1 MSQAA
6 GPLHGVRV
14 LDLSRVLAGPYCT
27 MFLGDLGA
35 EVVKIEEPGRGDDT
49 RSWGPPF
56 QGGESAYFLCVN
68 RNKRSVTLDLRTP
81 GGIEL
86 LRRLALEADVLMENF
101 RPGTLAGW
109 GLPEAEIRRRN
120 PRLIYASLS
129 AFGSSGPLKERPGYD
144 VAIQAWGGLMS
155 ITGPAGGEPTKVGVA
170 IVDIVAGLMLGQS
183 IAAALYAREKTGEG
197 QRIETSL
204 MEAEVASL
212 INAGSNYLVTGE
224 VPGRWGNA
232 HPNIVPYQSFA
243 TADGH
248 LVVAVANEAIWA
260 RFCAGVGKPELAAD
274 PRFDTNAGRVE
285 NRDELLRI
293 LGEMFGARPRH
304 EWIDL
309 LNRAGV
315 PCSPV
320 QDIREVFASP
330 QVLAT
335 GMLQEIDH
343 PTAGKVRMAGLPVK
357 FSGTPASVRLP
368 PPLLGEHNEQVL
380 KEWLELDDESIV
392 ELRSRGTLGRR
403 PE

>member
-1 MSQAA
+1 MSEGH

-35 EVVKIEEPGRGDDT
+35 EVVKIEQPGLGDDT

-68 RNKRSVTLDLRTP
+68 RNKRSLTLDLRTP
-81 GGIEL
+81 DGIEL

-109 GLPEAEIRRRN
+109 GLSEAEIRRNN
-120 PRLIYASLS
+120 PRLIYAALS
-129 AFGSSGPLKERPGYD
+129 AFGSSGPMKDRPGYD
-144 VAIQAWGGLMS
+144 LAIQAWGGLMS
-155 ITGPAGGEPTKVGVA
+155 ITGTADGEPAKVGVA
-170 IVDIVAGLMLGQS
+170 IIDVVAGLMLGNS
-183 IAAALYAREKTGEG
+183 IAAALYAREQTGEG

-204 MEAEVASL
+204 MEAEIASL
-212 INAGSNYLVTGE
+212 INAGSNYLVTGK

-232 HPNIVPYQSFA
+232 HPNIVPYQSFP

-260 RFCAGVGKPELAAD
+260 RFCEGVSKPELAAD
-274 PRFDTNAGRVE
+274 PRFDSNAHRVE
-285 NRDELLRI
+285 NRDALIALLDDMFRRRPGREWIELLN
-293 LGEMFGARPRH
+293 
-304 EWIDL
+304 D
-309 LNRAGV
+309 AGV

-320 QDIREVFASP
+320 QDIRQVFDSP
-330 QVLAT
+330 QVRAT
-335 GMLQEIDH
+335 GMLREIDH

-357 FSGTPASVRLP
+357 FSSTPASIRLP
-368 PPLLGEHNEQVL
+368 PPRLGEHNEQVL
-380 KEWLELDDESIV
+380 KDWLGLDDAAV
-392 ELRSRGTLGRR
+392 AELRGKGTLG
-403 PE
+403 

>member
-1 MSQAA
+1 MSAPN

-35 EVVKIEEPGRGDDT
+35 DVVKIEQPGTGDDT

-81 GGIEL
+81 DGIEM

-101 RPGTLAGW
+101 RPGTLDGW
-109 GLPEAEIRRRN
+109 GLSEAEVRQRN

-129 AFGSSGPLKERPGYD
+129 AFGASGPLKDRPGYD
-144 VAIQAWGGLMS
+144 LAIQAWGGLMS
-155 ITGPAGGEPTKVGVA
+155 VTGAADGEPSKVGVA
-170 IVDIVAGLMLGQS
+170 IIDIVAGLMLGNA
-183 IAAALYAREKTGEG
+183 IAAALYAREQTGEG

-204 MEAEVASL
+204 MEAAVASL
-212 INAGSNYLVTGE
+212 INAGSNYLVTGN

-260 RFCAGVGKPELAAD
+260 RFCNGAGKSELAAD
-274 PRFDTNAGRVE
+274 PRFDTNAHRVE
-285 NRDELLRI
+285 NRDELLGI
-293 LGEMFGARPRH
+293 LDDMFRARPGQ
-304 EWIDL
+304 EWVEL

-320 QDIREVFASP
+320 QDISQVFDSP

-335 GMLQEIDH
+335 GMLREIDH

-357 FSGTPASVRLP
+357 FSGTPASIRLA
-368 PPLLGEHNEQVL
+368 PPLLGEHNAQVL
-380 KEWLELDDESIV
+380 KDWLELDDAAIAEFQ
-392 ELRSRGTLGRR
+392 RKGTLG
-403 PE
+403 

>member
-1 MSQAA
+1 MSPAN

-35 EVVKIEEPGRGDDT
+35 DVVKVEHPGSGDDT

-68 RNKRSVTLDLRTP
+68 RNKRSVTLDLKTP
-81 GGIEL
+81 DGMEL

-109 GLPEAEIRRRN
+109 GLSEAEVRRQN
-120 PRLIYASLS
+120 PRLIYAALS
-129 AFGSSGPLKERPGYD
+129 AFGASGSMKDRPGYD
-144 VAIQAWGGLMS
+144 LAVQAWGGLMS
-155 ITGPAGGEPTKVGVA
+155 VTGPADGEPSKVGVA
-170 IVDIVAGLMLGQS
+170 IIDVVAGLMLGKS
-183 IAAALYAREKTGEG
+183 IAAALYARERTGRG

-212 INAGSNYLVTGE
+212 VNAGSNYLVTGE
-224 VPGRWGNA
+224 APGRWGNA

-248 LVVAVANEAIWA
+248 LVVAAANEAIWT
-260 RFCAGVGKPELAAD
+260 RFCQGVGKPELAAD
-274 PRFDTNAGRVE
+274 PRFDTNAHRVE
-285 NRDELLRI
+285 NRDALLAVLDR
-293 LGEMFGARPRH
+293 MFRTRPQR
-304 EWIDL
+304 EWVEL
-309 LNRAGV
+309 LNRIGV

-320 QDIREVFASP
+320 QDIRQVFDSP
-330 QVLAT
+330 QVRERE
-335 GMLQEIDH
+335 MLREIDH

-357 FSGTPASVRLP
+357 FSETPAAIRLA
-368 PPLLGEHNEQVL
+368 PPLLGEHNDRVL
-380 KEWLELDDESIV
+380 KDWLGLDEADAA
-392 ELRSRGTLGRR
+392 ELRGRGALG
-403 PE
+403 

>member
-1 MSQAA
+1 MSEAA
-6 GPLHGVRV
+6 GPLHGIRV

-35 EVVKIEEPGRGDDT
+35 EVVKIEQPGLGDDT

-81 GGIEL
+81 DGIEL

-109 GLPEAEIRRRN
+109 GLSEAEIRRDN

-129 AFGSSGPLKERPGYD
+129 AFGSSGPMKDRPGYD
-144 VAIQAWGGLMS
+144 LAIQAWGGLMS
-155 ITGPAGGEPTKVGVA
+155 ITGAADGEPAKVGVA
-170 IVDIVAGLMLGQS
+170 IIDVVAGLMLGNS
-183 IAAALYAREKTGEG
+183 IAAALYAREQTGEG

-204 MEAEVASL
+204 MEAEIASL
-212 INAGSNYLVTGE
+212 INAGSNYLVTGK

-232 HPNIVPYQSFA
+232 HPNIVPYQSFP

-260 RFCAGVGKPELAAD
+260 RFCKGVSKPELAAD
-274 PRFDTNAGRVE
+274 PRFDTNAHRVE
-285 NRDELLRI
+285 NRDALIALLDDMFRGRPGREWIELLN
-293 LGEMFGARPRH
+293 
-304 EWIDL
+304 D
-309 LNRAGV
+309 AGV

-320 QDIREVFASP
+320 QDIRQVFDSP
-330 QVLAT
+330 QVRAT
-335 GMLQEIDH
+335 GMLREIDH

-357 FSGTPASVRLP
+357 FSGTPASIRLP
-368 PPLLGEHNEQVL
+368 PPRLGEHNEQVL
-380 KEWLELDDESIV
+380 KDWLELDDAAV
-392 ELRSRGTLGRR
+392 AELRGKGTLG
-403 PE
+403 

>member
-1 MSQAA
+1 MSEAL

-14 LDLSRVLAGPYCT
+14 LDLTRVLAGPYCT

-35 EVVKIEEPGRGDDT
+35 EVVKIEQPGVGDDT

-81 GGIEL
+81 DGIAL
-86 LRRLALEADVLMENF
+86 LRRLALRADVLMENF
-101 RPGTLAGW
+101 RPGTLANW
-109 GLPEAEIRRRN
+109 GLSETEIRREN

-129 AFGSSGPLKERPGYD
+129 AFGASGPLKDRPGYD
-144 VAIQAWGGLMS
+144 LAMQAWGGLMS
-155 ITGPAGGEPTKVGVA
+155 VTGPDGGEPSKVGVA
-170 IVDIVAGLMLGQS
+170 IIDVVAGLMLGQS

-212 INAGSNYLVTGE
+212 INAGSNYLVTGQ

-232 HPNIVPYQSFA
+232 HPNIVPYQSFP

-248 LVVAVANEAIWA
+248 LVVAMANEAIWA
-260 RFCAGVGKPELAAD
+260 RFCRAAGRPELAED
-274 PRFDTNAGRVE
+274 PRFDTNAHRVE
-285 NRDELLRI
+285 NRETLIGLLNELFR
-293 LGEMFGARPRH
+293 GRPRG

-309 LNRAGV
+309 LNDAGV

-320 QDIREVFASP
+320 QDIGEVFESP
-330 QVLAT
+330 QVRAT
-335 GMLQEIDH
+335 GMLREIDH

-357 FSGTPASVRLP
+357 FSGTPASIRLA

-380 KEWLELDDESIV
+380 REWLELDEAEV
-392 ELRSRGTLGRR
+392 EEVRSRGTLGS
-403 PE
+403 

>member
-1 MSQAA
+1 MSAA
-6 GPLHGVRV
+6 NGPLHGVRV

-81 GGIEL
+81 DGIEML
-86 LRRLALEADVLMENF
+86 GRLALEADVLMENF

-109 GLPEAEIRRRN
+109 GLSEAEIRRRN
-120 PRLIYASLS
+120 PGLIYASLS

-155 ITGPAGGEPTKVGVA
+155 ITGPADGEPTKVGVA

-183 IAAALYAREKTGEG
+183 IAAALYARENTGEG

-260 RFCAGVGKPELAAD
+260 RFCDGVGKTELAAD
-274 PRFDTNAGRVE
+274 PRFDTNAHRVE
-285 NRDELLRI
+285 NRDELLAI

-304 EWIDL
+304 EWIEI
-309 LNRAGV
+309 LNRTGV

-320 QDIREVFASP
+320 QNIREVFESP

-335 GMLQEIDH
+335 GMLREIDH

-380 KEWLELDDESIV
+380 KEWLELDDEAIV
-392 ELRSRGTLGRR
+392 ALRSRGTLGRR
-403 PE
+403 PG

>member
-1 MSQAA
+1 MKPAN
-6 GPLHGVRV
+6 GPLHGIRV

-35 EVVKIEEPGRGDDT
+35 DVVKIEQPGTGDDT

-81 GGIEL
+81 DGIEM

-101 RPGTLAGW
+101 RPGTLDGW
-109 GLPEAEIRRRN
+109 GLSEAEVRQRN

-129 AFGSSGPLKERPGYD
+129 AFGASGPLKDRPGYD
-144 VAIQAWGGLMS
+144 LAIQAWGGLMS
-155 ITGPAGGEPTKVGVA
+155 ITGAADGEPSKVGVA
-170 IVDIVAGLMLGQS
+170 IIDIVAGLMLGNA
-183 IAAALYAREKTGEG
+183 IAAALYAREQTGEG

-212 INAGSNYLVTGE
+212 INAGSNYLVTGN

-260 RFCAGVGKPELAAD
+260 RFCNGAGKSELAAD
-274 PRFDTNAGRVE
+274 PRFDTNAHRVE
-285 NRDELLRI
+285 NRDELLGI
-293 LGEMFGARPRH
+293 LDDMFRARPGP
-304 EWIDL
+304 
-309 LNRAGV
+309 GV
-315 PCSPV
+315 
-320 QDIREVFASP
+320 
-330 QVLAT
+330 
-335 GMLQEIDH
+335 G
-343 PTAGKVRMAGLPVK
+343 
-357 FSGTPASVRLP
+357 
-368 PPLLGEHNEQVL
+368 
-380 KEWLELDDESIV
+380 
-392 ELRSRGTLGRR
+392 
-403 PE
+403 

>member
-1 MSQAA
+1 MSEAA
-6 GPLHGVRV
+6 GPLHGIRV

-35 EVVKIEEPGRGDDT
+35 EVVKIEQPGLGDDT

-81 GGIEL
+81 DGIEL

-109 GLPEAEIRRRN
+109 GLPEAEIRRDN

-129 AFGSSGPLKERPGYD
+129 AFGSSGPMKDRPGYD
-144 VAIQAWGGLMS
+144 LAIQAWGGLMS
-155 ITGPAGGEPTKVGVA
+155 ITGAADGEPAKVGVA
-170 IVDIVAGLMLGQS
+170 IIDVVAGLMLGNS
-183 IAAALYAREKTGEG
+183 IAAALYARERTGEG

-204 MEAEVASL
+204 MEAEIASL
-212 INAGSNYLVTGE
+212 INAGSNYLVTGK

-232 HPNIVPYQSFA
+232 HPNIVPYQSFP

-260 RFCAGVGKPELAAD
+260 RFCEGVSKPELAAD
-274 PRFDTNAGRVE
+274 PRFDTNAHRVE
-285 NRDELLRI
+285 NRDALIALLDDMFRGRPGREWIELLN
-293 LGEMFGARPRH
+293 
-304 EWIDL
+304 D
-309 LNRAGV
+309 AGV

-320 QDIREVFASP
+320 QDIRQVFDSP
-330 QVLAT
+330 QVRAT
-335 GMLQEIDH
+335 GMLREIDH

-357 FSGTPASVRLP
+357 FSRTPASIRLP
-368 PPLLGEHNEQVL
+368 PPRLGEHNEQVL
-380 KEWLELDDESIV
+380 KDWLELDDAAV
-392 ELRSRGTLGRR
+392 AELRGKGTLG
-403 PE
+403 

>member
-1 MSQAA
+1 MSAA
-6 GPLHGVRV
+6 HGPLHGVRV

-27 MFLGDLGA
+27 MFLGDMGA
-35 EVVKIEEPGRGDDT
+35 EVVKIEQPGRGDDT

-68 RNKRSVTLDLRTP
+68 RNKRSVTLDLRKP
-81 GGIEL
+81 DGIEL

-109 GLPEAEIRRRN
+109 GLSETEVRRQN
-120 PRLIYASLS
+120 PRLVYASLS
-129 AFGSSGPLKERPGYD
+129 AFGASGPMKDRPGYD
-144 VAIQAWGGLMS
+144 LAVQAWGGLMS
-155 ITGPAGGEPTKVGVA
+155 VTGPADGEPSKVGVA
-170 IVDIVAGLMLGQS
+170 IIDVVAGLMLGNA
-183 IAAALYAREKTGEG
+183 IAAALFAREKTGKG

-204 MEAEVASL
+204 MEAEIASL

-248 LVVAVANEAIWA
+248 LVVAVANEAIWG
-260 RFCAGVGKPELAAD
+260 RFCEGAGRTDLAAD
-274 PRFDTNAGRVE
+274 PRFDTNARRVE
-285 NRDELLRI
+285 NRDALLGI
-293 LGEMFGARPRH
+293 LGKMFRARPGH
-304 EWIDL
+304 EWIEV

-320 QDIREVFASP
+320 QDIRQVFDSP
-330 QVLAT
+330 QVRAT
-335 GMLQEIDH
+335 GMLREVDH

-357 FSGTPASVRLP
+357 FSETPASIRLA

-380 KEWLELDDESIV
+380 KGWLGLDDDAIAGF
-392 ELRSRGTLGRR
+392 RRKGTIG
-403 PE
+403 

>member
-1 MSQAA
+1 MSEAA
-6 GPLHGVRV
+6 GPLHGIRV

-35 EVVKIEEPGRGDDT
+35 EVVKIEQPGVGDDT

-81 GGIEL
+81 DGIEL

-109 GLPEAEIRRRN
+109 GLSEADVRRQN
-120 PRLIYASLS
+120 PGLIYASLS
-129 AFGSSGPLKERPGYD
+129 AFGASGPLKERPGYD
-144 VAIQAWGGLMS
+144 LAIQAWGGLMS
-155 ITGPAGGEPTKVGVA
+155 ITGPAEGEPSKVGVA
-170 IVDIVAGLMLGQS
+170 IIDIVAGLMLGKS
-183 IAAALYAREKTGEG
+183 IAAALFAREKTGEG

-232 HPNIVPYQSFA
+232 HPNIVPYQSFP

-248 LVVAVANEAIWA
+248 LVVAMANDAIWS
-260 RFCAGVGKPELAAD
+260 RFCGAAERPELAED
-274 PRFDTNAGRVE
+274 PRFDTNAHRVE
-285 NRDELLRI
+285 NRDALITILDELFR
-293 LGEMFGARPRH
+293 ARPRQ
-304 EWIDL
+304 EWIEI
-309 LNRAGV
+309 LNQAGV

-320 QDIREVFASP
+320 QNVQEVFESE
-330 QVLAT
+330 QVRAT
-335 GMLQEIDH
+335 GMLREVHH

-357 FSGTPASVRLP
+357 FSSTPASIRLP
-368 PPLLGEHNEQVL
+368 PPRLGEHNEQVL
-380 KEWLELDDESIV
+380 KDWLELDDTAIA
-392 ELRSRGTLGRR
+392 ELRGKGMLG
-403 PE
+403 

>member
-1 MSQAA
+1 MSPSE
-6 GPLHGVRV
+6 GPLHGIRV

-35 EVVKIEEPGRGDDT
+35 EVVKIEQPGRGDDT
-49 RSWGPPF
+49 RGWGPPF
-56 QGGESAYFLCVN
+56 LGGESAYFLCVN

-81 GGIEL
+81 DGIDL

-109 GLPEAEIRRRN
+109 GLSEGEIRRDN
-120 PRLIYASLS
+120 PRLVYASLS
-129 AFGSSGPLKERPGYD
+129 AFGASGPMKDRPGYD
-144 VAIQAWGGLMS
+144 LAVQAWGGLMS
-155 ITGPAGGEPTKVGVA
+155 ITGSADGEPSKVGVA
-170 IVDIVAGLMLGQS
+170 IIDIVAGLMLGKS
-183 IAAALYAREKTGEG
+183 IAAALYARERTGKG

-232 HPNIVPYQSFA
+232 HPNIVPYQSFP

-248 LVVAVANEAIWA
+248 LVVAMANDAIWA
-260 RFCAGVGKPELAAD
+260 RFCGAAARPDLAED
-274 PRFDTNAGRVE
+274 PRFDTNAHRVE
-285 NRDELLRI
+285 NREVLLAILVELFR
-293 LGEMFGARPRH
+293 ARPRR
-304 EWIDL
+304 EWIEL

-320 QDIREVFASP
+320 QNVQEVFESD
-330 QVLAT
+330 QVRAT
-335 GMLQEIDH
+335 GMLREIDH

-357 FSGTPASVRLP
+357 FSDTPASIRLA
-368 PPLLGEHNEQVL
+368 PPLLGEHNDQVL
-380 KEWLELDDESIV
+380 KEWLELNDAAV
-392 ELRSRGTLGRR
+392 AELRGKGTLG
-403 PE
+403 

>member
-1 MSQAA
+1 MSEAA
-6 GPLHGVRV
+6 GPLDGIRV
-14 LDLSRVLAGPYCT
+14 LDLTRVLAGPYCT

-35 EVVKIEEPGRGDDT
+35 EVVKIEQPGRGDDT

-81 GGIEL
+81 DGIEL

-109 GLPEAEIRRRN
+109 GFSEAEIRRDN

-129 AFGSSGPLKERPGYD
+129 AFGASGPMKERPGYD
-144 VAIQAWGGLMS
+144 LAIQAWGGLMS
-155 ITGPAGGEPTKVGVA
+155 ITGPADSEPSKVGVA
-170 IVDIVAGLMLGQS
+170 IIDVVAGLMLGSS
-183 IAAALYAREKTGEG
+183 IAAALYAREQTGEG

-204 MEAEVASL
+204 MEAEIASL
-212 INAGSNYLVTGE
+212 INAGSNYLVTGK

-232 HPNIVPYQSFA
+232 HPNIVPYQSFP

-260 RFCAGVGKPELAAD
+260 RFCEGVGKPELAAD
-274 PRFDTNAGRVE
+274 PRFDTNAHRVE
-285 NRDELLRI
+285 NRDALIALLDDLFRRRPGREWIELLN
-293 LGEMFGARPRH
+293 
-304 EWIDL
+304 D
-309 LNRAGV
+309 AGV

-320 QDIREVFASP
+320 QDIRQVFDSP
-330 QVLAT
+330 QVRAT
-335 GMLQEIDH
+335 EMLREVDH

-357 FSGTPASVRLP
+357 FSGTPASIRLAP
-368 PPLLGEHNEQVL
+368 PRLGEHNEQVL
-380 KEWLELDDESIV
+380 KDWLELDDTAIAA
-392 ELRSRGTLGRR
+392 LRDEGTLG
-403 PE
+403 

>member
-1 MSQAA
+1 MSPAN

-35 EVVKIEEPGRGDDT
+35 DVVKVEQPGSGDDT

-68 RNKRSVTLDLRTP
+68 RNKRSVTLDLKTP
-81 GGIEL
+81 DGMEL

-109 GLPEAEIRRRN
+109 GLSEAEVRRQN
-120 PRLIYASLS
+120 PRLIYAALS
-129 AFGSSGPLKERPGYD
+129 AFGASGPMKDRPGYD
-144 VAIQAWGGLMS
+144 LAVQAWGGLMS
-155 ITGPAGGEPTKVGVA
+155 VTGPADGEPSKVGVA
-170 IVDIVAGLMLGQS
+170 IIDVVAGLMLGKS
-183 IAAALYAREKTGEG
+183 IAAALYARERTGRG

-212 INAGSNYLVTGE
+212 VNAGSNYLVTGE
-224 VPGRWGNA
+224 APGRWGNA

-248 LVVAVANEAIWA
+248 LVVAAANEAIWT
-260 RFCAGVGKPELAAD
+260 RFCQGVGKPELAAD
-274 PRFDTNAGRVE
+274 PRFDTNAHRVE
-285 NRDELLRI
+285 NRDALLAI
-293 LGEMFGARPRH
+293 LDDLFRSRTGR
-304 EWIDL
+304 EWVEL
-309 LNRAGV
+309 LNRIGV

-320 QDIREVFASP
+320 QDIRQVFDSP
-330 QVLAT
+330 QVRERE
-335 GMLQEIDH
+335 MLREIDH

-357 FSGTPASVRLP
+357 FSETPAAIRLA
-368 PPLLGEHNEQVL
+368 PPLLGEHNDLVL
-380 KEWLELDDESIV
+380 KDWLGLDEADAA
-392 ELRSRGTLGRR
+392 ELRGRGALG
-403 PE
+403 

>member
-1 MSQAA
+1 MNPAN
-6 GPLHGVRV
+6 GPLHGIRV

-35 EVVKIEEPGRGDDT
+35 EVVKIEQPGTGDDT

-56 QGGESAYFLCVN
+56 LGGESAYYLCVN

-81 GGIEL
+81 DGIEV

-101 RPGTLAGW
+101 RPGTLARW
-109 GLPEAEIRRRN
+109 GLSEAEIRQRN

-129 AFGSSGPLKERPGYD
+129 AFGSGGPLKDRPGYD
-144 VAIQAWGGLMS
+144 LAIQAWGGLMS
-155 ITGPAGGEPTKVGVA
+155 ITGAADGEPSKVGVA
-170 IVDIVAGLMLGQS
+170 IIDVVAGLMLGNA
-183 IAAALYAREKTGEG
+183 IAAALYAREHTGRG

-212 INAGSNYLVTGE
+212 INAGSNYLVTGK

-232 HPNIVPYQSFA
+232 HPNIVPYQSFP

-260 RFCAGVGKPELAAD
+260 RFCEGVGRVKLAAD
-274 PRFDTNAGRVE
+274 PRFDTNAHRVE
-285 NRDELLRI
+285 NRAVLIGILDDMFRARPGEEWIELLN
-293 LGEMFGARPRH
+293 G
-304 EWIDL
+304 
-309 LNRAGV
+309 AGV

-320 QDIREVFASP
+320 QDIRQVFESP

-335 GMLQEIDH
+335 GMLREVDH

-357 FSGTPASVRLP
+357 FSATPASIRRP
-368 PPLLGEHNEQVL
+368 PPRLGEHTGEVL
-380 KEWLELDDESIV
+380 EDWLALDGAAIA
-392 ELRSRGTLGRR
+392 ELRRKGALG
-403 PE
+403 E

>member
-1 MSQAA
+1 MNPAN

-35 EVVKIEEPGRGDDT
+35 EVVKVEQPGTGDDT

-56 QGGESAYFLCVN
+56 LGGESAYYLCVN

-81 GGIEL
+81 EGIEV

-109 GLPEAEIRRRN
+109 GLAEAEIRRRN

-129 AFGSSGPLKERPGYD
+129 AFGSSGPLKDRPGYD
-144 VAIQAWGGLMS
+144 LAIQAWGGLMS
-155 ITGPAGGEPTKVGVA
+155 ITGAADGEPSKVGVA
-170 IVDIVAGLMLGQS
+170 IIDVVAGLMLGNA
-183 IAAALYAREKTGEG
+183 IAAALYAREHTGQG

-212 INAGSNYLVTGE
+212 INAGSNYLVTGK

-232 HPNIVPYQSFA
+232 HPNIVPYQSFP

-260 RFCAGVGKPELAAD
+260 RFCEGVGRPELAAD
-274 PRFDTNAGRVE
+274 PRFDTNAHRVE
-285 NRDELLRI
+285 NRGELIGILDDMFRSRPGDEWTELLN
-293 LGEMFGARPRH
+293 G
-304 EWIDL
+304 
-309 LNRAGV
+309 AGV

-320 QDIREVFASP
+320 QDIRQVFESP

-335 GMLQEIDH
+335 GMLREVEH

-357 FSGTPASVRLP
+357 FSATPASIRRP
-368 PPLLGEHNEQVL
+368 PPRLGEHNDEVL
-380 KEWLELDDESIV
+380 EDWLALDGAAIA
-392 ELRSRGTLGRR
+392 ELRRKGALG
-403 PE
+403 E